1 MGYSCMRGKAKLNSI
16 AVHRLPAMLAI
27 AITAEMYCA
36 TRSPLTITVLITWI
50 TKLTATLTGSL
61 WRKIR
66 QVESMGAK
74 SIFVV
79 SGRSKPAGW
88 SCTSPQQDDSFRLQ
102 CSPTYSC
109 HQRRRVSPPSRF
121 FSLSPRFPLVFAFSL
136 AVTFWLS
143 HYVGFPVRNRRYTS
157 AIHTLRLNQGVC
169 LYEDREQIDLEH
181 DCFPLTGLFSV
192 EIDHTP
198 FLHPQHLVKLSSNTQ
213 QVPISGSVAAPS
225 ALSRNVGT
233 TPTSSLSTASVPAS
247 TRQNSSAVHA
257 GQHLSVTLDAARP
270 TTTTTIDELMG
281 KCELRTKLP
290 LQGIIG
296 HHVPAVT
303 VQGMVAQLS
312 SAKFNVV
319 ELKRTDN
326 GLANGMRRPYVSF
339 AKPTSQNG
347 AISDETPL
355 GPRMQI
361 NDNLFNEP
369 QSKSATLRTSSRL
382 PESRYPERSISMI
395 EEVDTPQMYAFD
407 VAHWGSYGSK
417 DLLPFA
423 ATKYNQTP
431 EVACCLPAVDR
442 CVHLEVLSH
451 NACGRPPDAVHMS
464 WFCPSHRD
472 RYLKSQQ
479 AVPNNPQ
486 WPSLGAHLETAG
498 NRGII
503 GIVIPDDPEEEGPA
517 EALEN
522 ARSPS
527 KPVSW
532 FCCKNVITATG
543 DLKFRSSH
551 KDSDL
556 NANRIIGNK
565 TWLVSPV
572 DVRSG
577 QIGRCFLRFL
587 DKSAL
592 VGTPWK
598 LTLWKL
604 AAQAMLPRGTAQHE
618 GVQASM
624 TWREETGS
632 FQLMRL
638 HPTQVTYAMK
648 HNYDKYPPSKNQ
660 FKDARARR
668 RMRPKRMR
676 QAADGYG
683 GCILGDGFSRTSF
696 GDDAAVAGL

>member
-1 MGYSCMRGKAKLNSI
+1 MSELPQR
-16 AVHRLPAMLAI
+16 AVHQPPVFLPPPGKIAALSMLAKRLPHLIEEGMRLGPSERNNPVGEVRRGVMGWRWTANWSGERSWIISSVLAMLLVVPFAL
-27 AITAEMYCA
+27 AGQGLTDV
-36 TRSPLTITVLITWI
+36 TR
-50 TKLTATLTGSL
+50 
-61 WRKIR
+61 
-66 QVESMGAK
+66 
-74 SIFVV
+74 
-79 SGRSKPAGW
+79 
-88 SCTSPQQDDSFRLQ
+88 
-102 CSPTYSC
+102 
-109 HQRRRVSPPSRF
+109 
-121 FSLSPRFPLVFAFSL
+121 
-136 AVTFWLS
+136 
-143 HYVGFPVRNRRYTS
+143 
-157 AIHTLRLNQGVC
+157 
-169 LYEDREQIDLEH
+169 
-181 DCFPLTGLFSV
+181 
-192 EIDHTP
+192 
-198 FLHPQHLVKLSSNTQ
+198 
-213 QVPISGSVAAPS
+213 
-225 ALSRNVGT
+225 
-233 TPTSSLSTASVPAS
+233 
-247 TRQNSSAVHA
+247 
-257 GQHLSVTLDAARP
+257 QHLSVTLDVARP

-290 LQGIIG
+290 LQGVIG

-303 VQGMVAQLS
+303 VQGMIAQLS

-326 GLANGMRRPYVSF
+326 GLANRMRRPYVSF
-339 AKPTSQNG
+339 AKPTSQSG

-361 NDNLFNEP
+361 NDNLLNEL
-369 QSKSATLRTSSRL
+369 QSKSATLRTSSKL
-382 PESRYPERSISMI
+382 PESGYPERSISMI
-395 EEVDTPQMYAFD
+395 EEVDTRQMYAFD
-407 VAHWGSYGSK
+407 VAHWGGYGSK
-417 DLLPFA
+417 DPLPFA

-431 EVACCLPAVDR
+431 DVACCRPAVDIR
-442 CVHLEVLSH
+442 IHLELLSH
-451 NACGRPPDAVHMS
+451 NACDRPPDAADHVSATTVHMS

-472 RYLKSQQ
+472 CYLKSQQ

-486 WPSLGAHLETAG
+486 WLSIEAHLETAG

-503 GIVIPDDPEEEGPA
+503 GIVIADDPEEEGPA

-543 DLKFRSSH
+543 DLEFRSSH
-551 KDSDL
+551 TDSDL

-577 QIGRCFLRFL
+577 QIGRWFFRFL

-592 VGTPWK
+592 VGSPWK

-604 AAQAMLPRGTAQHE
+604 AGQIIEAMLPRGTAQHE

-648 HNYDKYPPSKNQ
+648 HNHDKYPPSKDR

-668 RMRPKRMR
+668 SMRHKRMR
-676 QAADGYG
+676 QVTDGYG
-683 GCILGDGFSRTSF
+683 GCILGDGFFEHEFR
-696 GDDAAVAGL
+696 